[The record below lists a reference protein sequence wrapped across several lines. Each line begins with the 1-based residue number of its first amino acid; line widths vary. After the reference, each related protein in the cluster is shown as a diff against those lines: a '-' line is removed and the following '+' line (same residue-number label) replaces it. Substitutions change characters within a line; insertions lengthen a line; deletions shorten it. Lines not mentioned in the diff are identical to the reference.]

1 MSAEFVIDRAA
12 ATPDYLAAPGPSF
25 DHPSEVLACVETP
38 AAERR
43 AILAA
48 WASDARAVEN
58 APHLRQLEN
67 GARVP
72 VSEILE
78 ALRRLDAEGADR
90 RLPAL
95 RQPPN
100 VARRSAARRCSP
112 SDWAAHHHGATKLE

>member
-12 ATPDYLAAPGPSF
+12 ATPDYLAAPGLSF

-38 AAERR
+38 TAERR

-67 GARVP
+67 GARVT

-90 RLPAL
+90 RLPAP

-100 VARRSAARRCSP
+100 VARRSAARRCSR
-112 SDWAAHHHGATKLE
+112 SDWAAHHHGATKLQ